1 MKLQQQFS
9 RVFNL
14 NSTKRQSFTTRRRNE
29 ILTPSVQARQQ
40 SRETSGGCKT
50 ECKRGLISMMA
61 W

>member
-29 ILTPSVQARQQ
+29 ILTPSVQAQQQ
-40 SRETSGGCKT
+40 SRETSPRDSGVVRLNVNAG
-50 ECKRGLISMMA
+50 
-61 W
+61 

>member
-29 ILTPSVQARQQ
+29 ILTPSAQARQQ
-40 SRETSGGCKT
+40 SRETSPRDSGVVRLNVNAG
-50 ECKRGLISMMA
+50 
-61 W
+61 

>member
-29 ILTPSVQARQQ
+29 ILLTSSVQARQQ
-40 SRETSGGCKT
+40 SRETSPRDPGVVRQNVNVG
-50 ECKRGLISMMA
+50 
-61 W
+61 

>member
-40 SRETSGGCKT
+40 SRETSPRDPGVVRLNVNAG
-50 ECKRGLISMMA
+50 
-61 W
+61 

>member
-14 NSTKRQSFTTRRRNE
+14 NSTKRQSFTTRHRNE

-40 SRETSGGCKT
+40 PPETSPRDPGVVRLSVNAG
-50 ECKRGLISMMA
+50 
-61 W
+61 

>member
-40 SRETSGGCKT
+40 SRETSPRDPGVVRLNVNVG
-50 ECKRGLISMMA
+50 
-61 W
+61 

>member
-14 NSTKRQSFTTRRRNE
+14 NRTKRQSFTTRRRNE

-40 SRETSGGCKT
+40 SRETSPRDSGVVRLNVNAG
-50 ECKRGLISMMA
+50 
-61 W
+61 

>member
-29 ILTPSVQARQQ
+29 ILTPSVQAQQQ
-40 SRETSGGCKT
+40 SRETSPRDPGDVRLNVNTG
-50 ECKRGLISMMA
+50 
-61 W
+61 

>member
-14 NSTKRQSFTTRRRNE
+14 NSTKWQSFTTRRRNE

-40 SRETSGGCKT
+40 SRETSPRDPGDVRLNVNTG
-50 ECKRGLISMMA
+50 
-61 W
+61 